1 VSRAAVWSL
10 YALLVVIWSST
21 WVAIKLGLDDTPPLL
36 GAGLRFAFAG
46 VVLLAVAAAR
56 RRPLRT
62 DVPLAATMAALPF
75 ALSYGLVYVGEQH
88 IPSGLAAVLFG
99 VMPLYVALMAAAL
112 LHDEPL
118 RARLIAGIFVA
129 VGGLVLAFGESV
141 ALGDDDKAALGALAL
156 LLAALSAAAGN
167 IAIKR
172 RGEGVDPI
180 PLNGWAMVAGGTLLL
195 GASAVSED
203 WGSAAWT
210 GKAVGAISYLA
221 LVGSAVPFVGLTILL
236 RELPAVTMSYITLL
250 LPFGA
255 LVFGAAIED
264 EAITLPA
271 VGGAALVALGLIVA
285 QRRERVPARAAG

>member
-36 GAGLRFAFAG
+36 GAGIRFASAG
-46 VVLLAVAAAR
+46 IVLLVVAAAW

-62 DVPLAATMAALPF
+62 DVPLAATLAALPF
-75 ALSYGLVYVGEQH
+75 ALCYGLVYAGEQH

-118 RARLIAGIFVA
+118 RARLIAGIALAVA
-129 VGGLVLAFGESV
+129 GLVLAFGESV

-156 LLAALSAAAGN
+156 VIAPLAAAGGN

-172 RGEGVDPI
+172 RGQGVDPI
-180 PLNGWAMVAGGTLLL
+180 PLNGWAMLAGGLLL
-195 GASAVSED
+195 LAASALSED
-203 WGSAAWT
+203 WGAAAWT
-210 GKAVGAISYLA
+210 GRAVGAISYLA
-221 LVGSAVPFVGLTILL
+221 LIGSAVPFVGLTILL
-236 RELPAVTMSYITLL
+236 RELPAVTISYITLL

-255 LVFGAAIED
+255 LVFGAAIEG
-264 EAITLPA
+264 EAITLAA
-271 VGGAALVALGLIVA
+271 VGGAALVALGLLVA